1 MKPVLA
7 WQGEGVWGRCGCA
20 AAGVAHN
27 GDGHS
32 LRPQMRG
39 GGSVCVCS
47 LHGRERECFPHHR
60 QLLLDETGS
69 QRRNLVPVHQRPP
82 AEALTETLTEIRTKI
97 STKILSET
105 ETVPRAEALVEDN
118 TVSVSVEG
126 TAQKRTRLAARG
138 KLRLL
143 AVLGATALV
152 EGAVAGGVGQVEG
165 RGCEGGC
172 EGAHAVETNA
182 VRAVDPP
189 EEGGDAGEAGAAAG
203 RVCVCVFLSGGVL
216 DVSHR
221 RWEVGK

>member
-1 MKPVLA
+1 
-7 WQGEGVWGRCGCA
+7 
-20 AAGVAHN
+20 
-27 GDGHS
+27 
-32 LRPQMRG
+32 MRG

-182 VRAVDPP
+182 VRAVDPQWLARMP
-189 EEGGDAGEAGAAAG
+189 VTQFLKG
-203 RVCVCVFLSGGVL
+203 RGQHCEVALVRQTAQVFESAHVGFSWGGV
-216 DVSHR
+216 SR
-221 RWEVGK
+221 RLGR